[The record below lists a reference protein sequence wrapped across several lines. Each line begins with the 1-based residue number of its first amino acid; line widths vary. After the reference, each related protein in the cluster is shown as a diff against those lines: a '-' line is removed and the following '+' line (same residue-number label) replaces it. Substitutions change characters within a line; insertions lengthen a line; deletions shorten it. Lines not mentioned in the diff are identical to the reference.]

1 MTTQKLH
8 AILAFALALGASGCS
23 KGDDSRADAHASAS
37 PIASAAADAV
47 ARPAVPA
54 ESSAPSAAKASAS
67 PAYTDIAGVNGE
79 TQIDGFA
86 TLGVLDPKSGAFDPG
101 TPVKRREFVRWL
113 VKANNVLW
121 ADTPAKRIDLADTTE
136 KSAFHDVA
144 TSDPDFPYIQGMQ
157 DAGYSVGFPDGT
169 FRPDG
174 ILTREQMFAIEN
186 TFDRGS
192 VDPGLVKGLDFA
204 RNTAM
209 PPWKDKASISKTYVA
224 AIATGANGGG
234 DNFALVY
241 GSSSLFHPQFP
252 VTRAQAAVAVSSI
265 GDHTFYGSG
274 RRTVATAL
282 AAAAAASPSPAAPA
296 APSPTP

>member
-1 MTTQKLH
+1 MC
-8 AILAFALALGASGCS
+8 AVAAFAVALGASGCS
-23 KGDDSRADAHASAS
+23 KSDDSSANANASAS
-37 PIASAAADAV
+37 PVASADASTDAAAEASPPAASPSAAASV
-47 ARPAVPA
+47 AT
-54 ESSAPSAAKASAS
+54 STAPG
-67 PAYTDIAGVNGE
+67 YTDITGVNGAA
-79 TQIDGFA
+79 QITGFG

-101 TPVKRREFVRWL
+101 APVNRREFIRWL

-121 ADTPAKRIDLADTTE
+121 ADTPAKRINLADATE
-136 KSAFHDVA
+136 KSAFRDVA
-144 TSDPDFPYIQGMQ
+144 TSDPDFPDIQGMQ

-169 FRPDG
+169 FKPDAT
-174 ILTREQMFAIEN
+174 LTREQMFAIKN

-192 VDPGLVKGLDFA
+192 VDPGLAKGIDFA
-204 RNTAM
+204 RNTVM

-265 GDHTFYGSG
+265 GDHSFYGSG
-274 RRTVATAL
+274 RRTVETAL
-282 AAAAAASPSPAAPA
+282 AAAAAASPAAA
-296 APSPTP
+296 SPTP

>member
-1 MTTQKLH
+1 MR
-8 AILAFALALGASGCS
+8 ILVSCAVAVLALALGASGCS
-23 KGDDSRADAHASAS
+23 KSDDSTADAAASAS
-37 PIASAAADAV
+37 PVATAEATEEPSLVPASPIDAASAA
-47 ARPAVPA
+47 
-54 ESSAPSAAKASAS
+54 STGAPR
-67 PAYTDIAGVNGE
+67 YTDISGVNGAA
-79 TQIDGFA
+79 QIAAFG

-101 TPVKRREFVRWL
+101 SPVKRREFIRWL

-121 ADTPAKRIDLADTTE
+121 ADTPAKRINLADATE
-136 KSAFHDVA
+136 KSAFHDIA

-174 ILTREQMFAIEN
+174 VLTREQMFAIKN

-192 VDPGLVKGLDFA
+192 VDAGLAKSIDFA

-252 VTRAQAAVAVSSI
+252 VTRAQAAVAIASI
-265 GDHTFYGSG
+265 GDHVFYGSG
-274 RRTVATAL
+274 RRTVETAL
-282 AAAAAASPSPAAPA
+282 AAAAAASP
-296 APSPTP
+296 TP

>member
-1 MTTQKLH
+1 MR
-8 AILAFALALGASGCS
+8 ILVLCAVAVFALALGASGCS
-23 KGDDSRADAHASAS
+23 KSDDSTADAAASAS
-37 PIASAAADAV
+37 PVATAEATEEPSLVPASPIDAASAA
-47 ARPAVPA
+47 
-54 ESSAPSAAKASAS
+54 STGAPR
-67 PAYTDIAGVNGE
+67 YTDISGVNGAA
-79 TQIDGFA
+79 QIAAFG

-101 TPVKRREFVRWL
+101 SPVKRREFIRWL

-121 ADTPAKRIDLADTTE
+121 ADTPAKRINLADATE
-136 KSAFHDVA
+136 KSAFHDIA

-174 ILTREQMFAIEN
+174 VLTREQMFAIKN

-192 VDPGLVKGLDFA
+192 VDAGLVKSIDFA

-252 VTRAQAAVAVSSI
+252 VTRAQAAVAIASI
-265 GDHTFYGSG
+265 GDHVFYGSG
-274 RRTVATAL
+274 RRTVETAL
-282 AAAAAASPSPAAPA
+282 AAAAAASP
-296 APSPTP
+296 TP

>member
-1 MTTQKLH
+1 MKTPQLC
-8 AILAFALALGASGCS
+8 AIAAFALALGASGCS
-23 KGDDSRADAHASAS
+23 KSDESSANANASAS

-47 ARPAVPA
+47 ASSTATA
-54 ESSAPSAAKASAS
+54 ESSPAGAAEASAAPPA
-67 PAYTDIAGVNGE
+67 AYTDIAGVNGE
-79 TQIDGFA
+79 TQLADFA
-86 TLGVLDPKSGAFDPG
+86 RLGVLDPKSGAFDPG
-101 TPVKRREFVRWL
+101 TPVKRREFIRWL

-121 ADTPAKRIDLADTTE
+121 ADAPAKRINLADTTE

-174 ILTREQMFAIEN
+174 NLTREQMFAIKN

-192 VDPGLVKGLDFA
+192 VDPGLAKSIDFA

-241 GSSSLFHPQFP
+241 GSSSLFHPQAP

-265 GDHTFYGSG
+265 GDHAFYGSG

-282 AAAAAASPSPAAPA
+282 AAASAASP
-296 APSPTP
+296 TP

>member
-1 MTTQKLH
+1 MKTL
-8 AILAFALALGASGCS
+8 ALCAVAAFAVALGASGCS
-23 KGDDSRADAHASAS
+23 KSDDSSANANASPVATAEASTDATAAASPPAALPAAVPSAS
-37 PIASAAADAV
+37 SV
-47 ARPAVPA
+47 
-54 ESSAPSAAKASAS
+54 APSAA
-67 PAYTDIAGVNGE
+67 PGYTDIAGVNGA
-79 TQIDGFA
+79 TQIAGFGA
-86 TLGVLDPKSGAFDPG
+86 LGVLDPKSGAFDPG
-101 TPVKRREFVRWL
+101 APVKRREFIRWL

-121 ADTPAKRIDLADTTE
+121 ADAPAKRINLADATE
-136 KSAFHDVA
+136 KSAFRDVA

-157 DAGYSVGFPDGT
+157 DSGYSVGFPDGT
-169 FRPDG
+169 FEPDG
-174 ILTREQMFAIEN
+174 MLTREQMFAIKN

-192 VDPGLVKGLDFA
+192 VDSGLAKSIDFA

-274 RRTVATAL
+274 RRTVEAAL
-282 AAAAAASPSPAAPA
+282 AA
-296 APSPTP
+296 SPTP